1 MVIEHNL
8 VGLPNCKEMIIAR
21 NQAPILALVVTL
33 SLLCW
38 SILVWL
44 VYDMCNP
51 IAMMTM
57 PMSPSWLSVN
67 FVAVFLMWT
76 IMMAAMML
84 PSALPM
90 ILLHHKMSGG
100 SFVGTNTTVFM
111 VAYLVI
117 WSVFSAVAVLIQF
130 VTHNLGLLNPSSLTV
145 SSLISGIVLLLA
157 GGFQFT
163 KLKETCL
170 RACQSPAGFF
180 MSRWEGGAKGSF
192 KMGLSH
198 GLFCLG
204 CCWALMILLF
214 VGGVMN
220 LSWVLLLTVG
230 VLAEK
235 TIPVGKIL
243 SNAIGILLIAFGTY
257 SMFGYLVGDRVG
269 SIKAMSMDCMNMG
282 DMKMDDMK
290 MDEMGSG
297 S

>member
-1 MVIEHNL
+1 
-8 VGLPNCKEMIIAR
+8 MIIAR

-100 SFVGTNTTVFM
+100 SFVGTSTTVFM

-130 VTHNLGLLNPSSLTV
+130 VTHNLGL
-145 SSLISGIVLLLA
+145 
-157 GGFQFT
+157 
-163 KLKETCL
+163 
-170 RACQSPAGFF
+170 
-180 MSRWEGGAKGSF
+180 
-192 KMGLSH
+192 
-198 GLFCLG
+198 
-204 CCWALMILLF
+204 
-214 VGGVMN
+214 
-220 LSWVLLLTVG
+220 
-230 VLAEK
+230 
-235 TIPVGKIL
+235 
-243 SNAIGILLIAFGTY
+243 
-257 SMFGYLVGDRVG
+257 
-269 SIKAMSMDCMNMG
+269 
-282 DMKMDDMK
+282 
-290 MDEMGSG
+290 
-297 S
+297 